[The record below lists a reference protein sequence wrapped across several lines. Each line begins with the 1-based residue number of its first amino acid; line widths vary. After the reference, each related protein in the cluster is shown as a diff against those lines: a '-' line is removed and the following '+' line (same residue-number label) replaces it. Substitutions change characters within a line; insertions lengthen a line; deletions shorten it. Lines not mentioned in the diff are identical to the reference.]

1 MYGVLVPAIVRERAE
16 GGYELISGHR
26 RHHAAV
32 LAGLEEMPVIVKNCD
47 DDESTVLGKEL
58 CELDRE
64 VICIVNLR
72 TDGIPLNCNFVS
84 VGVVDQSIAHP
95 REIFKSSILSNA
107 TSMILIHNHPSGNLE
122 PSKWDTILTDRML
135 KLGELIGIPVVD
147 HIIVGGENK
156 EYFSFKEKGILEF
169 EHNSFEIDYRK
180 LDAERFAVAENE
192 IDHVVTPRRR
202 RSR

>member
-1 MYGVLVPAIVRERAE
+1 MKLMQEQLEVVTIRLKKDAPIMSNRPIHSPMDAVR
-16 GGYELISGHR
+16 L
-26 RHHAAV
+26 
-32 LAGLEEMPVIVKNCD
+32 
-47 DDESTVLGKEL
+47 LGKEL

-156 EYFSFKEKGILEF
+156 EYFSFKEKDILEF
-169 EHNSFEIDYRK
+169 EHNSFETDYRK

>member
-1 MYGVLVPAIVRERAE
+1 MKLMQEQLEVVTIRLKKDAPIMSNRPIHSPMDAIR
-16 GGYELISGHR
+16 L
-26 RHHAAV
+26 
-32 LAGLEEMPVIVKNCD
+32 
-47 DDESTVLGKEL
+47 LGKEL

-135 KLGELIGIPVVD
+135 KLGELIGIPVKKVD
-147 HIIVGGENK
+147 TMCKKYIIVL
-156 EYFSFKEKGILEF
+156 SVIIILKVI
-169 EHNSFEIDYRK
+169 NTLLSVWI
-180 LDAERFAVAENE
+180 
-192 IDHVVTPRRR
+192 VVKTQ
-202 RSR
+202 